1 MAKFTIPKDFDEY
14 LLKLSKF
21 GDDSEDVAKAV
32 VYQGASVVA
41 DAIKGALKT
50 LPIQEGEGNMPPY
63 AQDGEQLYG
72 VTRKQR
78 GDLIDSMGLAPIQEF
93 KHGYINTKVGWDG
106 YGSVKTKEYP
116 NGLPNQLL
124 MRSIESGT
132 SFRKK
137 NPVVRK
143 ATMNVREQALDKMK
157 KEFDE
162 QSKKYFG

>member
-1 MAKFTIPKDFDEY
+1 MAKFTIPKDLDEY
-14 LLKLSKF
+14 LLKLSEF

-32 VYQGASVVA
+32 VYQGASAVA

-50 LPIQEGEGNMPPY
+50 LPIQEGEDGMPPY
-63 AQDGEQLYG
+63 AHDGAPLYG

-93 KHGYINTKVGWDG
+93 KQGYINTKVGWDG
-106 YGSVKTKEYP
+106 YGSVKTKAYP
-116 NGLPNQLL
+116 NGIPNQLL
-124 MRSIESGT
+124 MRAVESGT

-137 NPVVRK
+137 NPVVRR